1 LLTGSETA
9 TSTDI
14 GSFDTL
20 SIADENEADA
30 EDDEPLANRWL
41 QAPLKSPVVH
51 ELVHTATPTQ
61 PLELRKGARNGHN
74 SAINDAHSQA
84 NIHMQHSGRPL
95 QAHANPNSRLLTTP
109 ISASPIVRESSD
121 AIPLQ
126 VANPSRHADSVA
138 QAGSNNQARTGL
150 PAWKEWRQTEL
161 PLSISQ
167 NFGNE
172 RQLCACKG
180 KAHKVHFKF
189 PRPVT

>member
-1 LLTGSETA
+1 
-9 TSTDI
+9 
-14 GSFDTL
+14 
-20 SIADENEADA
+20 
-30 EDDEPLANRWL
+30 
-41 QAPLKSPVVH
+41 VVH

-61 PLELRKGARNGHN
+61 PLELRKAARNGHN
-74 SAINDAHSQA
+74 SAINDAQSQA

-109 ISASPIVRESSD
+109 ISALPIVRESSD

-126 VANPSRHADSVA
+126 VANTSRHVGSVA
-138 QAGSNNQARTGL
+138 QAGSNQARTGL

-161 PLSISQ
+161 PLFISQ

-189 PRPVT
+189 PHLVTIPLN